1 MDPTPEK
8 TYIWITA
15 LGDPNQAVG
24 VGAAGCVL
32 ALFLSN
38 MGAAFGT
45 ARSGVGILEITSIKP
60 ELVFKSIIPVVMA
73 GILGMYGLIIA
84 IILKQSINSTTEEMW
99 NKPEQWAYDWKKA
112 YCHLASGL
120 CVGMSGLAS
129 GMTIGICGD
138 AGVRG
143 MLHRDI
149 LIAVILLM
157 IFAEAIAL
165 FGFIVGVVLAQS

>member
-1 MDPTPEK
+1 
-8 TYIWITA
+8 
-15 LGDPNQAVG
+15 
-24 VGAAGCVL
+24 
-32 ALFLSN
+32 
-38 MGAAFGT
+38 
-45 ARSGVGILEITSIKP
+45 
-60 ELVFKSIIPVVMA
+60 
-73 GILGMYGLIIA
+73 
-84 IILKQSINSTTEEMW
+84 MW